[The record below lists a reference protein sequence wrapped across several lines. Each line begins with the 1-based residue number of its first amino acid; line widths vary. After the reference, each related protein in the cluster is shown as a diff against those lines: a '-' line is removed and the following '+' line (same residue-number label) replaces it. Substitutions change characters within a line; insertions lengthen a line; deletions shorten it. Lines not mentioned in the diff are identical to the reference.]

1 MEYIIAMGMS
11 LLFSTLIAVVWV
23 EKLSEYYES
32 EQYEQDLK
40 DGLYEYDY
48 LYDRSEFEYE
58 R

>member
-11 LLFSTLIAVVWV
+11 LLIFILIAIVWL

-32 EQYEQDLK
+32 EQDIK
-40 DGLYEYDY
+40 DRLYEHDF